1 MPARY
6 PLTDARLTIAAAI
19 ALVLASCNDDV
30 TTGNSEIKAD
40 TEIQS
45 QELAQARDDDTRPNI
60 VVVFTD
66 DHGYADLGV
75 QGVLGDVV
83 TPHIDQLAADGA
95 RMTAGYVTA
104 PQCTPSRAG
113 LITGRYQQRF
123 GLDDNSFTPMPLSE
137 TTLAE
142 RLQDAGYATGMV
154 GKWHLDIDEN
164 SQDFDNSTVTLDERT
179 PYFPD
184 QRGFADVYTGFWKQW
199 WTNFDLQGNTV
210 TVGSRPNEDYRLD
223 VATDA
228 GLTFIER
235 HRQEPFFLY
244 LNYYAPHVPLEAPDN
259 YLSRFTN
266 ISEIRRRYGLAMMS
280 AVDDGVGKLREKL
293 DSYQLS
299 DNTLIFFISDN
310 GAPLGIHRLD
320 LPIEDVS
327 GEWDGSLNDPLI
339 GEKGMLSD
347 GGIRVPYIVS
357 WPGTIPAGAVVDT
370 AVSTLDVASTS
381 LTAAGLEVPQELD
394 GENLLP
400 TLIEQSTEL
409 EQRPLYWRFWSQ
421 SAIRKG
427 TWKYLKA
434 GSDHEFL
441 FDMTTTGETL
451 NVLAEHPDIADELR
465 AELTQWSADLYR
477 PGIPDESLTGP
488 ELEWYQ
494 HYF

>member
-1 MPARY
+1 MCIRDR
-6 PLTDARLTIAAAI
+6 LTVARLTIAAAI
-19 ALVLASCNDDV
+19 TLVLASCNDGASI
-30 TTGNSEIKAD
+30 TGSENKAD
-40 TEIQS
+40 TTLVQ
-45 QELAQARDDDTRPNI
+45 AQVRDDDSRPNI

-104 PQCTPSRAG
+104 PQCTPSRAA
-113 LITGRYQQRF
+113 LITGQYQQRF
-123 GLDDNSFTPMPLSE
+123 GLDDNRFTPMPLTE

-154 GKWHLDIDEN
+154 GKWHLDIDQN
-164 SQDFDNSTVTLDERT
+164 SQDFDNSTVTLAERA

-184 QRGFADVYTGFWKQW
+184 QRGFEDLYAGFWKRW
-199 WTNFDLQGNTV
+199 WTNFDLEGNTLSAA
-210 TVGSRPNEDYRLD
+210 SRPNTDYRLD

-228 GLTFIER
+228 GLTFIDR
-235 HRQEPFFLY
+235 HKQEPFFLY

-259 YLSRFTN
+259 YLSRFSN
-266 ISEIRRRYGLAMMS
+266 IPELRRRFGLAMIS
-280 AVDDGVGKLREKL
+280 AIDDGVGKLREKL
-293 DSYQLS
+293 DSHQLS

-310 GAPLGIHRLD
+310 GAPLGIHKLD
-320 LPIEDVS
+320 LPIEDTS
-327 GEWDGSLNDPLI
+327 GDWDGSLNDPFI

-357 WPGTIPAGAVVDT
+357 WPGTRPAGVVVDT
-370 AVSTLDVASTS
+370 PVSTLDVASTS
-381 LTAAGLEVPQELD
+381 LTAAGAEVPQVLD
-394 GENLLP
+394 GSNLLP
-400 TLIEQSTEL
+400 TLTEQSTEL
-409 EQRPLYWRFWSQ
+409 AERPLYWRFWSQ

-427 TWKYLKA
+427 DWKYLKA

-441 FDMTTTGETL
+441 FNMNVAGETQ
-451 NVLAEHPDIADELR
+451 NVLNEYPDIAEELL
-465 AELTQWSADLYR
+465 AELTQWSAELHR
-477 PGIPDESLTGP
+477 PGIPDESLIGP